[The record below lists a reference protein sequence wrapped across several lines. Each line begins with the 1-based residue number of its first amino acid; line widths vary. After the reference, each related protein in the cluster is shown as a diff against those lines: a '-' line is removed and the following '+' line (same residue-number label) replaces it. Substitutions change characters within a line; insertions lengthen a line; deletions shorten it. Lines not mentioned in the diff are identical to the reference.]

1 MWWGHEWGSGKCV
14 YICCRTPRGWEQS
27 ISVLISWAILT
38 KYHTPGAPTTV
49 CVLTVRRGWKR
60 EIMLSV
66 GLAPPE
72 AFLTDLLIGLLSA
85 SSHGPLSVL
94 ACVPIF
100 SSYED
105 ISQMDQGPA

>member
-1 MWWGHEWGSGKCV
+1 
-14 YICCRTPRGWEQS
+14 
-27 ISVLISWAILT
+27 
-38 KYHTPGAPTTV
+38 
-49 CVLTVRRGWKR
+49 
-60 EIMLSV
+60 MLSV

-105 ISQMDQGPA
+105 ISQMDQGPAW